1 MTLEYRVAKLE
12 SDMSQLKIEALKTP
26 RSTFNDSII
35 SCADWAIPILYIGAI
50 YAAFWFGLELGATAE
65 CHKVN
70 HNTPASVSGPV
81 NPPGHDTSEEPR

>member
-1 MTLEYRVAKLE
+1 MLEDRVAKLE
-12 SDMSQLKIEALKTP
+12 SDMSQLKTGALKIP

-35 SCADWAIPILYIGAI
+35 SRADWVIPILYIGAL

-65 CHKVN
+65 RHKVN

-81 NPPGHDTSEEPR
+81 SPPGHDTSEDPR